1 MKQDLNFR
9 QLFEDSTR
17 GDFQMIC
24 AKIIFYLRTG
34 KLAASIVP
42 SKAKD
47 KEWIYGTKVR
57 SNKESRLI

>member
-1 MKQDLNFR
+1 
-9 QLFEDSTR
+9 
-17 GDFQMIC
+17 MIC